1 MSWTGQARELA
12 ALEPD
17 TGAVLDRLAPI
28 DIEAGAV
35 LFRPGE
41 TVKGYVIVLSGHV
54 AVRLLGPN
62 GRDILL
68 YEVAPG
74 KSCIQ
79 STLGLLGGDD
89 YSAEAVAT
97 APTRLVLIPRP
108 MFLDL
113 LDASPAF
120 RKVVFAAFAER
131 MQAMMQLIETMS
143 FMRVEERL
151 AALILDRA
159 DQDGVLAITQAE
171 VARAIGTAREVVSRR
186 LDRLAHAGALH
197 TERGLIRIRDRA
209 ALEALAASPAIGHPL
224 PDTKS

>member
-1 MSWTGQARELA
+1 MSWTGDARELA
-12 ALEPD
+12 ALEP
-17 TGAVLDRLAPI
+17 AARAALDRLAPV
-28 DIEAGAV
+28 EVAPGAA

-41 TVKGYVIVLSGHV
+41 TVSGYVIVLSGRV

-68 YEVAPG
+68 YEVSPG
-74 KSCIQ
+74 QSCIQ

-89 YSAEAVAT
+89 YSALAEAA

-108 MFLDL
+108 IFLQL

-143 FMRVEERL
+143 FMRVEARM
-151 AALILDRA
+151 AALILERA
-159 DQDGVLAITQAE
+159 DGTGALAITQAE

-186 LDRLAHAGALH
+186 LDKLAHAGTLG

-209 ALEALAASPAIGHPL
+209 ALEALAGSPAV
-224 PDTKS
+224 

>member
-1 MSWTGQARELA
+1 MSWTGDASELA
-12 ALEPD
+12 ALEP
-17 TGAVLDRLAPI
+17 AARVVLDRLAPA
-28 DIEAGAV
+28 EVAPGAV

-41 TVKGYVIVLSGHV
+41 TVKGYVIVLSGGV

-74 KSCIQ
+74 QSCIQ

-89 YSAEAVAT
+89 YSAEAEVT
-97 APTRLVLIPRP
+97 AATRLVLIPRP
-108 MFLDL
+108 VFLEL
-113 LDASPAF
+113 LDASHAF

-143 FMRVEERL
+143 FLRVEVRL

-159 DQDGVLAITQAE
+159 DEDGVLAITQAE

-186 LDRLAHAGALH
+186 LDKLAHAGTLR

-209 ALEALAASPAIGHPL
+209 ALEALAASPAV
-224 PDTKS
+224 

>member
-1 MSWTGQARELA
+1 MSWTGAVHELA
-12 ALEPD
+12 ALEPAAR
-17 TGAVLDRLAPI
+17 AVLDRLTPL
-28 DIEAGAV
+28 DVTTGAV

-41 TVKGYVIVLSGHV
+41 TVKGYVMVLSGHV

-74 KSCIQ
+74 QSCIQ
-79 STLGLLGGDD
+79 STLGLLGGDE
-89 YSAEAVAT
+89 YSGEAT
-97 APTRLVLIPRP
+97 ATGPTRMVLVPRP
-108 MFLDL
+108 AFLDL

-120 RKVVFAAFAER
+120 RKVVFASFAER
-131 MQAMMQLIETMS
+131 MQGMMQLIETMS

-151 AALILDRA
+151 AALILERA
-159 DQDGVLAITQAE
+159 DEDGVLAITQAE

-186 LDRLAHAGALH
+186 LDKLAHAGTLR

-209 ALEALAASPAIGHPL
+209 ALEALAATPAL
-224 PDTKS
+224 

>member
-1 MSWTGQARELA
+1 MSWTAEAHELA
-12 ALEPD
+12 ALEP
-17 TGAVLDRLAPI
+17 GARGVLERLVPAEVPQAAI
-28 DIEAGAV
+28 

-54 AVRLLGPN
+54 AVSLLGPN

-74 KSCIQ
+74 QSCIQ

-97 APTRLVLIPRP
+97 GPTRLVLIPRP
-108 MFLDL
+108 VFLEL
-113 LDASPAF
+113 LDSSPAF

-143 FMRVEERL
+143 FMRVEARL
-151 AALILDRA
+151 AALILERA
-159 DQDGVLAITQAE
+159 DEEGVLAITQAE

-186 LDRLAHAGALH
+186 LDKLAHAGTLR

-209 ALEALAASPAIGHPL
+209 ALEALAESPAV
-224 PDTKS
+224 

>member
-1 MSWTGQARELA
+1 MSWTAEARELA
-12 ALEPD
+12 ALEPRARGVLERLVPAEVPQ
-17 TGAVLDRLAPI
+17 GA
-28 DIEAGAV
+28 E

-54 AVRLLGPN
+54 AVSLLGPN

-74 KSCIQ
+74 QSCIQ

-97 APTRLVLIPRP
+97 GPTRLVLIPRP
-108 MFLDL
+108 VFLEL
-113 LDASPAF
+113 LDSSAAF

-143 FMRVEERL
+143 FMRVEARL
-151 AALILDRA
+151 AALILERA
-159 DQDGVLAITQAE
+159 GEDGVLAITQAE
-171 VARAIGTAREVVSRR
+171 IARAIGTAREVVSRR
-186 LDRLAHAGALH
+186 LDKLAQTGAIR
-197 TERGLIRIRDRA
+197 TGRGEIRVRDRA
-209 ALEALAASPAIGHPL
+209 ALEALAASPAV
-224 PDTKS
+224 

>member
-1 MSWTGQARELA
+1 MSWTAEARELA
-12 ALEPD
+12 ALEPRARGVLERLVPAEVPQ
-17 TGAVLDRLAPI
+17 GA
-28 DIEAGAV
+28 E

-54 AVRLLGPN
+54 AVSLLGPN

-74 KSCIQ
+74 QSCIQ

-97 APTRLVLIPRP
+97 GPTRLVLIPRP
-108 MFLDL
+108 VFLEL
-113 LDASPAF
+113 LDSSAAF

-143 FMRVEERL
+143 FMRVEARL

-159 DQDGVLAITQAE
+159 DEDGVLAITQAE
-171 VARAIGTAREVVSRR
+171 IARAIGTAREVVSRR
-186 LDRLAHAGALH
+186 LDKLAHAGTLR
-197 TERGLIRIRDRA
+197 TERGLVRIRDRA
-209 ALEALAASPAIGHPL
+209 ALEALAESPAV
-224 PDTKS
+224 

>member
-1 MSWTGQARELA
+1 MSWTETVGELA
-12 ALEPD
+12 ALEP
-17 TGAVLDRLAPI
+17 AARSALDRLVPG
-28 DIEAGAV
+28 DVPAGAV

-41 TVKGYVIVLSGHV
+41 TVKGYVMVLTGHV

-74 KSCIQ
+74 QSCIQ

-97 APTRLVLIPRP
+97 GPTRLVVVPRP
-108 MFLDL
+108 VFLHL
-113 LDASPAF
+113 LDTAPAF

-143 FMRVEERL
+143 FMRVEARL
-151 AALILDRA
+151 AALILERA
-159 DQDGVLAITQAE
+159 DSDGTLEITQAE
-171 VARAIGTAREVVSRR
+171 IARAIGTAREVVSRR
-186 LDRLAHAGALH
+186 LDRLAQAGTLG
-197 TERGLIRIRDRA
+197 TGRGVVQIRDRA
-209 ALEALAASPAIGHPL
+209 ALEALAASPAL
-224 PDTKS
+224 